1 MPMEPH
7 ADPFTEPRAL
17 RELTFLPPERSVLA
31 ELWEEFSDLDFP
43 CVLADLRGDSEPVRE
58 ACP

>member
-1 MPMEPH
+1 MEPH
-7 ADPFTEPRAL
+7 ADPFTEPLAF
-17 RELTFLPPERSVLA
+17 RELTFLRPERSVLA

-43 CVLADLRGDSEPVRE
+43 CVLADLRIDGQHAQE

>member
-1 MPMEPH
+1 MEPH
-7 ADPFTEPRAL
+7 DDPFTEPLTL

-43 CVLADLRGDSEPVRE
+43 CLLADLRADGEHGWE
-58 ACP
+58 ARP

>member
-7 ADPFTEPRAL
+7 ADLFTEPLAF

-43 CVLADLRGDSEPVRE
+43 CVLSDLRGDGTPIGE
-58 ACP
+58 ARP